1 MSTKILE
8 NWKAIEETE
17 KLIREQTGDPE
28 AGFNA
33 GSFWLTGD
41 GRHLALR
48 AMYRGKKGKK
58 GQETFTSSYKDM
70 LVYAKFCP
78 FTGKPLY
85 DDSHLINESHE

>member
-1 MSTKILE
+1 MAVKILE

-17 KLIREQTGDPE
+17 RLIREQTGDPQ

-33 GSFWLTGD
+33 GSYWLSSD
-41 GRHLALR
+41 GRHLALN
-48 AMYRGKKGKK
+48 AKYRGKKGKK
-58 GQETFTSSYKDM
+58 GQEEFTQSYKDI

-85 DDSHLINESHE
+85 DDSELINQ